1 MTSGIIYKA
10 PSILPYISS
19 PCHNNNSIHKFVIM
33 GSQTTDKSQT
43 TINNNSTFPYLMP
56 TVEHCCDPNNV
67 PSSEVSLILSKIYS
81 DDPSTSPSNN
91 PSLVHLLVSSSIIS
105 TDPSANS
112 YNKTPVFLLIVAIY
126 YHMCLSLLLLL
137 IGIKGSTQRK

>member
-1 MTSGIIYKA
+1 
-10 PSILPYISS
+10 
-19 PCHNNNSIHKFVIM
+19 
-33 GSQTTDKSQT
+33 
-43 TINNNSTFPYLMP
+43 MP

-67 PSSEVSLILSKIYS
+67 PSSEVSLILSKICS

-91 PSLVHLLVSSSIIS
+91 PSLVHLLVSISIIF
-105 TDPSANS
+105 TDPSVTS
-112 YNKTPVFLLIVAIY
+112 HNKTPVFLSIVAIY